1 MNVIKSVAGDNRCEY
16 KCFDVLRSV
25 ILDENVNR
33 IIGEGIVNGE
43 ITGFDDELW
52 QKIHN
57 QNIRGINNFED
68 VFRDGANIGY
78 CTVASKQV
86 SYSFNSCYICGGI
99 LPLLIGTRN
108 CTDGSHTW
116 IECDGKL

>member
-68 VFRDGANIGY
+68 VFRDR
-78 CTVASKQV
+78 
-86 SYSFNSCYICGGI
+86 
-99 LPLLIGTRN
+99 LLHSSI
-108 CTDGSHTW
+108 
-116 IECDGKL
+116 